1 MPCCKNCLHAGGLHN
16 WTVRRLWGHCLYP
29 ACPCTKYVP
38 LTDKPK
44 PVSSVVGRAV
54 YKKPR
59 R

>member
-1 MPCCKNCLHAGGLHN
+1 
-16 WTVRRLWGHCLYP
+16 VRRLWGHCLYP